1 MAVKIT
7 PDSNKNVTT
16 TTDSRNNVTINTD
29 TKKVTVN
36 TQSDNSISNSVLTPS
51 ENTAVNITPSSQNNV
66 TTSTETKQ
74 VTINKQSVNSVSVSS
89 ERTTSVVNVTALG
102 PQGIQGPQGIAGP
115 TGSQGPLGPEGPTG
129 AQGPQGIPGPSGS
142 AFFTGGEISSD
153 TSVTGSFTVSGSNV
167 DFSEATSITGS
178 VFTGV
183 FQGALSSSEQ
193 ISSDI
198 SGSTNSLSSSLSTR
212 LTTDESN
219 ITNLQTDSGSFSTR
233 ITAAESELS
242 NTLISGSTQITELGF
257 VSESF
262 LTTGTGILSSS
273 IQIASDISGSSNS
286 LSGSL
291 STRLTTDETNIT
303 NLQTDSGSF
312 STRIT
317 TAESELSNTLIS
329 SSAQVDLSQA
339 TGTAANATN
348 AVNADNIALSAD
360 NTNTNRYVP
369 FTSTADGD
377 GELRT
382 DAGLLYN
389 PNTNTITTTT
399 FNGDLSGNATTA
411 TTATNVAFSGI
422 TSKPTLLSGSAQIA
436 SDISGS
442 FVQPSSSFS
451 TRVTT
456 LEGIPFISSSEQ
468 IASDISGS
476 FTAGTGVTISSGEI
490 SIGQDVGTTDNVNFG
505 SVTTTG
511 NVNVGGNLDVS
522 GTTTSIDSATLNIGD
537 KNITIGSGS
546 TTSVQ
551 LDGGGIDF
559 GLGGTI
565 ANLHYRHL
573 DTSITSS
580 VDFRAPNFY
589 GIFQGALSSSAQIS
603 SDISGSFTA
612 ASSSFSTR
620 ITTAET
626 ELDNTLFSG
635 SSQVDHDQTTN
646 FVSNEHIDHSSVTL
660 TAGDG
665 LSGGGDITTNRSFSV
680 DDTVLRTTGDNV
692 LSSSAQIASDI
703 SGSFT
708 SGFEFT
714 GTISG
719 SSTSTGSFGHLI
731 GGQTATINGFT
742 FPTTDGTDGQTLTT
756 DGSGV
761 LTFDDVKVVQVVK
774 NISGATL
781 QKGTPVH
788 AVGSVGNTPTVIAAS
803 ASDATTMPATFVLD
817 EQLVDDEEG
826 RAIGTGFI
834 NGVNTAGFVEGG
846 IVYVGENGGYTQTKP
861 TGTNLIQNIGI
872 VTKVDA
878 NGSGFIY
885 GSGRSNDVPNL
896 LDNTI
901 FYGSGSNQMQQIHI
915 SGALQDTT
923 LGYAIFNDRV
933 EASSFTGSLLSTNG
947 VLSSSAQI
955 ASDISG
961 SFIQPSSS
969 FSTRVT
975 TLETDLSTEKTNI
988 DNLQTDSGSFSTRI
1002 TTAETELGN
1011 TLISSSA
1018 QISTDISGSFVE
1030 PSASIST
1037 RLTTAES
1044 ELSNTLV
1051 SSSGQID
1058 HDATTNFVSNEHI
1071 DHTSVTLT
1079 AGDGLSG
1086 GGDISSNRSF
1096 AVDSTVLRTTGDN
1109 IISSS
1114 AQIADDISGSFTDV
1128 SASLSS
1134 RISSNEAGSITSVTA
1149 GNGLTGGGSSGAI
1162 TLNVVGGDGITAN
1175 ADDIEVDNTVLRTT
1189 GDNIV
1194 SSSAQI
1200 STDISGSFTIPSA
1213 SISTRLTT
1221 NETDITNLQ
1230 TDSGSFSTRITT
1242 NETDIS
1248 NLQTDSGSFSTRI
1261 TTNETDISNL
1271 QTDSGSFSTRITTE
1285 ETNVDNL
1292 QTDSGSFSTR
1302 VTTNE
1307 TDISNLQTDSG
1318 SFSTRVTTNETD
1330 ISNLQTDSGSFSTR
1344 ITTAETELSNTLISS
1359 SAQIASDI
1367 SGSFT
1372 AGTGLDLSSGEFSV
1386 DVSDF
1391 MSNGSNNRIL
1401 TATGTDGQ
1409 NAEANFTIDGTSLQL
1424 GDGKILSLG
1433 NSDDLQIH
1441 HTTNQNIVELNT
1453 GNLTFRDESDNNI
1466 MRINKDGGVDIL
1478 EGNLT
1483 VAGNLDVQGTTTTI
1497 DSTEVSLGDRILTLN
1512 AGSAAGD
1519 GGLYVNDAST
1529 AETGSLLWDIS
1540 EDRWIGGLKDS
1551 EVNLVTISSTDTL
1564 TNKTINASNNTLSN
1578 IGNSS
1583 LTNSSVNYGGVS
1595 VSLGG
1600 SDTTPAFDLSDATSL
1615 PIVAGTSG
1623 TLSVARG
1630 GTGAT
1635 TFTSNTLLTGNGTS
1649 AIQSESELTYD
1660 AGQLKISRTSG
1671 VAVLRIQSDDS
1682 NARIYFNEGNTTKA
1696 NLGYSISNNRFELYA
1711 DGNTPFSIEDGAGS
1725 NTLVVDSNS
1734 RVGIGTV
1741 SPTYELDVVGNA
1753 GIDGALYHNGD
1764 TDTYLLF
1771 DTDRIRLV
1779 AGGSTKFD
1787 SNNTYLT
1794 SVDLTSD
1801 VTGTLPVANGG
1812 TGATTLGANNILTG
1826 NGTSAIQAES
1836 NLNFYGGLGE
1846 PGLVI
1851 QGTDP
1856 SNTYGATE
1864 RIRIQRGGNN
1874 TDRQLG
1880 IYETR
1885 NSGGRHQVLA
1895 FNTHISGSG
1904 GAGNWIYTQGLY
1916 GGSSHVRFQSSG
1928 DIEFYATG
1936 SISSGAQDTFTPP
1949 QRMIIKESGFV
1960 GIGTDS
1966 PTYELDVAGDIGVD
1980 HVIYHNGDSNTY
1992 HQFTTDRQRF
2002 FAGGELLLDLYE
2014 DGTQDYVKLGDG
2026 GDVDINL
2033 NDDMFVRGSD
2043 GKVGIG
2049 TTSPLGHL
2057 DINTESAEA
2066 TTVYINGEAS
2076 QDKLLL
2082 IRHYGNSEAAG
2093 VLQYAGF
2100 IGSVVDNVLTLG
2112 HYDSSASEIQALNI
2126 AEDGDVG
2133 IGTTSPSQKLDVNGS
2148 IKGNRLFAGDGSLG
2162 YASIAFSDDQDTG
2175 LYSPGQGQ
2183 TAFQQNGTES
2193 LRINASGYFGIGATV
2208 PYERLYVQCE
2218 DATSPGIV
2226 SNPAATN
2233 GAVAYAIGYGDANKD
2248 YLCTWGME
2256 YSGGGNVIGYGV
2268 KPSTTTAGAFINSAD
2283 NGNFTRGALLIDNE
2297 LKFFNATAQTGTIDT
2312 AITMTQRFMIDDD
2325 GRVGINGTPEG
2336 NGILDIKMNGD
2347 SQYVKIERNS
2357 SSGRSQIQLANESG
2371 GELWRFGLT
2380 GGGGEDFV
2388 FWNGSNN
2395 VLILDRSAN
2404 EVEVGGHLVLPYG
2417 EINDAGTDLN
2427 IVGTNA
2433 VTLQSSAGTALT
2445 IPNASTN
2452 VGIGTNSPDTPLHV
2466 NQDSDDH
2473 AFKVTG
2479 GGGGAS
2485 IARFVRDIG
2494 VASPYAEVN
2503 IHAGSGDPQITFRD
2517 QGNQYFSVGLDD
2529 SGNSFNIATGS
2540 AVGGSDALTINSSGD
2555 VGIGTTNPGYKLS
2568 VENELNVF
2576 SSGDVANPK
2585 IEGHLLRVTNTTN
2598 DNGVIEHFFVEND
2611 GLAYGMRWV
2620 YDGLT
2625 NNDFRLYR
2633 HNNSTSGTEVIRF
2646 NRTNNNIYA
2655 PGSLRVNGVGIGIGN
2670 STPQNTLHVDATTSS
2685 NVAARFNTDSTYTF
2699 IDLYNDDSN
2708 RVQIGNA
2715 DDGDFIIRTN
2725 DAERFRVD
2733 KANGTVGIGTSSLS
2747 SNYKM
2752 IVKRTTN
2759 CNLGVG
2765 LQGGELSLEAFNDA
2779 ITASVP
2785 FRLYGSE
2792 FNMLGGNVGIGTES
2806 PAASLEIESQG
2817 NARTLKLE
2825 AVDNGSSPAYTVS
2838 ILMEG
2843 YEGRG
2848 NGIFHT
2854 DEDFAGEW
2862 FVGNPY
2868 TANNVSWQVGYD
2880 ASGGQA
2886 EYKAQAKLYI
2896 DGTNSRVGIGTT
2908 SPSYKLDVNGG
2919 IRNYANGSAV
2929 LRTESTAAGYG
2940 AYNKLIT
2947 TTNTYDLYALNGDFI
2962 IDESGVA
2969 TRLIIK
2975 DTTGNVGI
2983 GTSALNAGAKLNV
2996 VSGVSGY
3003 TAQFSRYDADDGL
3016 FLHSEAAGTHY
3027 NWKISTQDN
3036 VDAGFEI
3043 TPSTAVGNR
3052 SFTTPAFVIKADTG
3066 NVGLGTNAPEEELH
3080 IFGDAPF
3087 LKIENNTEDF
3097 SGIIMEDAQD
3107 PGQNGR
3113 IGYDSGAN
3121 KLYIQTHGGTGF
3133 EMDSSRDIKINES
3146 LGIGVAANGTTG
3158 RLDCSNDVVAFST
3171 SDERLKE
3178 NIKPLDSALDKV
3190 LKINGV
3196 SFDWKELTEEEKK
3209 TIHGNEGH
3217 DVGVIAQEIEEVLP
3231 EVVTTRD
3238 SGYKAVKYEKIV
3250 PLLIESI
3257 KELKSIVEEQQKEI
3271 NELKNKS

>member
-129 AQGPQGIPGPSGS
+129 AQGPQGIAGPSGS
-142 AFFTGGEISSD
+142 AFFTGGEIRSD
-153 TSVTGSFTVSGSNV
+153 TSVTGSFTVSSSNV

-178 VFTGV
+178 VFTGI

-233 ITAAESELS
+233 LTTAESELDNTLISSSAQISTDISGSFIEPSASISTRLTTAETELS
-242 NTLISGSTQITELGF
+242 NTLISGSTQITQLGF

-262 LTTGTGILSSS
+262 STSGTGIISGSEQLPTGLVSGSA
-273 IQIASDISGSSNS
+273 QISSDISGSFTSPSASISTRLSTVESELSNTLIS
-286 LSGSL
+286 SSAQISSDISGSFTNLSGSL

-317 TAESELSNTLIS
+317 TAETELSNTLIS
-329 SSAQVDLSQA
+329 SSAQ
-339 TGTAANATN
+339 
-348 AVNADNIALSAD
+348 I
-360 NTNTNRYVP
+360 
-369 FTSTADGD
+369 ST
-377 GELRT
+377 
-382 DAGLLYN
+382 
-389 PNTNTITTTT
+389 
-399 FNGDLSGNATTA
+399 
-411 TTATNVAFSGI
+411 
-422 TSKPTLLSGSAQIA
+422 
-436 SDISGS
+436 DISGS
-442 FVQPSSSFS
+442 FIEPSSSFS
-451 TRVTT
+451 TRITT
-456 LEGIPFISSSEQ
+456 AETELSNTLVSSSAQ
-468 IASDISGS
+468 IADDISGS

-511 NVNVGGNLDVS
+511 NVNIGGNLDVS

-546 TTSVQ
+546 TTSAQ
-551 LDGGGIDF
+551 LDEAGIDF
-559 GLGGTI
+559 GLGGDV
-565 ANLHYRHL
+565 ANLRYRHSN
-573 DTSITSS
+573 TSITSS

-589 GIFQGALSSSAQIS
+589 GTFNGALSSSAQIS

-626 ELDNTLFSG
+626 ELGNTLISG
-635 SSQVDHDQTTN
+635 STQVDHDATTN
-646 FVSNEHIDHSSVTL
+646 FVANEHIDHSGVTL

-665 LSGGGDITTNRSFSV
+665 LSGGGDITTNRSFAV
-680 DDTVLRTTGDNV
+680 DSSVLRTTGDNV
-692 LSSSAQIASDI
+692 VTSSAQISTDI

-708 SGFEFT
+708 AASSS
-714 GTISG
+714 IS
-719 SSTSTGSFGHLI
+719 TR
-731 GGQTATINGFT
+731 
-742 FPTTDGTDGQTLTT
+742 LTT
-756 DGSGV
+756 AESE
-761 LTFDDVKVVQVVK
+761 L
-774 NISGATL
+774 
-781 QKGTPVH
+781 
-788 AVGSVGNTPTVIAAS
+788 GNT
-803 ASDATTMPATFVLD
+803 
-817 EQLVDDEEG
+817 
-826 RAIGTGFI
+826 
-834 NGVNTAGFVEGG
+834 
-846 IVYVGENGGYTQTKP
+846 
-861 TGTNLIQNIGI
+861 LI
-872 VTKVDA
+872 
-878 NGSGFIY
+878 
-885 GSGRSNDVPNL
+885 
-896 LDNTI
+896 
-901 FYGSGSNQMQQIHI
+901 
-915 SGALQDTT
+915 
-923 LGYAIFNDRV
+923 
-933 EASSFTGSLLSTNG
+933 
-947 VLSSSAQI
+947 SSSAQI
-955 ASDISG
+955 STDISG
-961 SFIQPSSS
+961 SFIEPSSS

-975 TLETDLSTEKTNI
+975 TLESDLSTEQTNI
-988 DNLQTDSGSFSTRI
+988 DNLQTDSGSFSSRVTTNETDISNLQTDSGSFSTRI
-1002 TTAETELGN
+1002 TAAESELGN

-1051 SSSGQID
+1051 SSSGQVD
-1058 HDATTNFVSNEHI
+1058 HDTTTNFVANEHIDHSAVSISAGGILSGGGNITTNRTITLASSDVVHDSTSGFVANEHI

-1086 GGDISSNRSF
+1086 GGDISTNRSF
-1096 AVDSTVLRTTGDN
+1096 AVDNTVLRTTGDN
-1109 IISSS
+1109 VLSGS
-1114 AQIADDISGSFTDV
+1114 AQIATDISGSFTEV
-1128 SASLSS
+1128 SSSLAS
-1134 RISSNEAGSITSVTA
+1134 RISSNETGNITSVTA
-1149 GNGLTGGGSSGAI
+1149 GNGLTGGGSSGGV

-1189 GDNIV
+1189 GDNVV

-1200 STDISGSFTIPSA
+1200 STDISGSFTQPSA

-1221 NETDITNLQ
+1221 
-1230 TDSGSFSTRITT
+1230 
-1242 NETDIS
+1242 
-1248 NLQTDSGSFSTRI
+1248 
-1261 TTNETDISNL
+1261 
-1271 QTDSGSFSTRITTE
+1271 
-1285 ETNVDNL
+1285 
-1292 QTDSGSFSTR
+1292 
-1302 VTTNE
+1302 
-1307 TDISNLQTDSG
+1307 
-1318 SFSTRVTTNETD
+1318 
-1330 ISNLQTDSGSFSTR
+1330 
-1344 ITTAETELSNTLISS
+1344 AESELSNTLISSSTQVDHDATTNFVSNEHIDHTSVSISAGDGLSGGGTIASNRTLAVDATVLRTTGDNIVSS

-1441 HTTNQNIVELNT
+1441 HTTNQNIIELNV
-1453 GNLTFRDESDNNI
+1453 GNLTIRDESDNNI
-1466 MRINKDGGVDIL
+1466 MRVNKDGGVDIL

-1649 AIQSESELTYD
+1649 AIQAESNLTFD
-1660 AGQLKISRTSG
+1660 GSTLAVTGDQTLSGVLKHSSNGSNRLTLDDDSDSSVTNQVTLAGVNNVNILIDNTNNGTGDFQVRARPTTANDLDTASIILDMDKETAEFNQDTSQQFQIGSANRLKILETGTFIQNSSLG
-1671 VAVLRIQSDDS
+1671 VGVTPIGE
-1682 NARIYFNEGNTTKA
+1682 NARIQATSHIEAGVGSGAIGLTINDGGGNSNVTFNHTGKIPEQNGNSGRIEVNTDSSGGEYMA
-1696 NLGYSISNNRFELYA
+1696 FELAGNVTSSVSVDTTEIARIDSTGLQSSLSGTAASPALRVNDSDTGLYRIA
-1711 DGNTPFSIEDGAGS
+1711 DNKLGISTAG
-1725 NTLVVDSNS
+1725 TFAVAVDASQN
-1734 RVGIGTV
+1734 VGIGTEP
-1741 SPTYELDVVGNA
+1741 SASIKL
-1753 GIDGALYHNGD
+1753 
-1764 TDTYLLF
+1764 
-1771 DTDRIRLV
+1771 
-1779 AGGSTKFD
+1779 
-1787 SNNTYLT
+1787 
-1794 SVDLTSD
+1794 D
-1801 VTGTLPVANGG
+1801 VTGDVMVGSTNNPTLEIRNTLSSAGSGPSLIFGHSQAGITPVAKIVSYLTNGSEAG
-1812 TGATTLGANNILTG
+1812 RAGHLDFY
-1826 NGTSAIQAES
+1826 TS
-1836 NLNFYGGLGE
+1836 
-1846 PGLVI
+1846 
-1851 QGTDP
+1851 T
-1856 SNTYGATE
+1856 
-1864 RIRIQRGGNN
+1864 
-1874 TDRQLG
+1874 
-1880 IYETR
+1880 
-1885 NSGGRHQVLA
+1885 
-1895 FNTHISGSG
+1895 G
-1904 GAGNWIYTQGLY
+1904 GALTQ
-1916 GGSSHVRFQSSG
+1916 RMRINSSG
-1928 DIEFYATG
+1928 L
-1936 SISSGAQDTFTPP
+1936 
-1949 QRMIIKESGFV
+1949 V

-1966 PTYELDVAGDIGVD
+1966 PTYELDVEGDIGMNAVL
-1980 HVIYHNGDSNTY
+1980 YHNGDDNTY
-1992 HQFTTDRQRF
+1992 LKFDTDRVRMA
-2002 FAGGELLLDLYE
+2002 AGGETLLDLYE

-2066 TTVYINGEAS
+2066 TTVYINGETS
-2076 QDKLLL
+2076 QDKILLF
-2082 IRHYGNSEAAG
+2082 RHYANSEAAG
-2093 VLQYAGF
+2093 ALQYAGF

-2126 AEDGDVG
+2126 AEDG
-2133 IGTTSPSQKLDVNGS
+2133 
-2148 IKGNRLFAGDGSLG
+2148 
-2162 YASIAFSDDQDTG
+2162 
-2175 LYSPGQGQ
+2175 
-2183 TAFQQNGTES
+2183 
-2193 LRINASGYFGIGATV
+2193 
-2208 PYERLYVQCE
+2208 
-2218 DATSPGIV
+2218 
-2226 SNPAATN
+2226 
-2233 GAVAYAIGYGDANKD
+2233 
-2248 YLCTWGME
+2248 
-2256 YSGGGNVIGYGV
+2256 
-2268 KPSTTTAGAFINSAD
+2268 
-2283 NGNFTRGALLIDNE
+2283 
-2297 LKFFNATAQTGTIDT
+2297 
-2312 AITMTQRFMIDDD
+2312 
-2325 GRVGINGTPEG
+2325 
-2336 NGILDIKMNGD
+2336 
-2347 SQYVKIERNS
+2347 
-2357 SSGRSQIQLANESG
+2357 
-2371 GELWRFGLT
+2371 
-2380 GGGGEDFV
+2380 
-2388 FWNGSNN
+2388 
-2395 VLILDRSAN
+2395 
-2404 EVEVGGHLVLPYG
+2404 
-2417 EINDAGTDLN
+2417 
-2427 IVGTNA
+2427 
-2433 VTLQSSAGTALT
+2433 
-2445 IPNASTN
+2445 N
-2452 VGIGTNSPDTPLHV
+2452 VGIGTNSPDTLLHL
-2466 NQDSDDH
+2466 NEDDNAV

-2479 GGGGAS
+2479 GSNGAK
-2485 IARFVRDIG
+2485 IASFIRDVG
-2494 VASPYAEVN
+2494 VSSPYAETY
-2503 IHAGSGDPQITFRD
+2503 IHAVSGDPQITFRD

-2576 SSGDVANPK
+2576 SSGDIANPK

-2633 HNNSTSGTEVIRF
+2633 HNNSASGTEVIRF
-2646 NRTNNNIYA
+2646 SRTSNNIYA
-2655 PGSLRVNGVGIGIGN
+2655 PGSVRVNGLGIGIGN
-2670 STPQNTLHVDATTSS
+2670 TAPQNTLHVDATTSS

-2715 DDGDFIIRTN
+2715 DDGDFIIRTS
-2725 DAERFRVD
+2725 DAIRMQISSSGF
-2733 KANGTVGIGTSSLS
+2733 VGIGETNPEANLHVRNAGAGSITTSNSQLLVENNTTARFTLLVPNNNAGKIEFGDPQNQDEGIIEYNHS
-2747 SNYKM
+2747 TNYM
-2752 IVKRTTN
+2752 AFTT
-2759 CNLGVG
+2759 
-2765 LQGGELSLEAFNDA
+2765 S
-2779 ITASVP
+2779 
-2785 FRLYGSE
+2785 GSE
-2792 FNMLGGNVGIGTES
+2792 AMRIDD
-2806 PAASLEIESQG
+2806 SQ
-2817 NARTLKLE
+2817 N
-2825 AVDNGSSPAYTVS
+2825 
-2838 ILMEG
+2838 
-2843 YEGRG
+2843 
-2848 NGIFHT
+2848 
-2854 DEDFAGEW
+2854 
-2862 FVGNPY
+2862 
-2868 TANNVSWQVGYD
+2868 
-2880 ASGGQA
+2880 
-2886 EYKAQAKLYI
+2886 
-2896 DGTNSRVGIGTT
+2896 VGIGTT
-2908 SPSYKLDVNGG
+2908 SPGAKLEISNDAGAAQNTVLVIKSDDPNGDQGASSTADIDFHIWDSNTRLSTPQARIGVVGDGTASQDSEAGGRLAFYTNVESYSSPSLTERMRIDSSGNVGIGVVSPAHKLDVNGG

-2929 LRTESTAAGYG
+2929 FRTESTAAGYG

-2969 TRLIIK
+2969 TRFVIK

-2983 GTSALNAGAKLNV
+2983 GETNPTSKLQVQYTTTSNGSAAIAEFGESGTGAIANSAHQV
-2996 VSGVSGY
+2996 IIGGPSVSGY
-3003 TAQFSRYDADDGL
+3003 TGAMIYSDGTSGVGVLSFADGRGANDSWRGMIQYEHANDAMTFSTDTSERMRINSSGGIKVGPNGGDTAHTFEIDTSGNANHGLFINADEARGAGDYALYIDDEDPNGRGSLVIDNASGTGIKVNTQGSATGLHLVAIDNGAAPSFTVHQRMQGYEGRGNGIFHTDEDFAGEWFVGNPYQANNASWQVGYDASGGQAEYKAQAKLYIDGTNGYVGIGATVPYERLYVQCEDATSPGIVSNPSQTNGAIAYAIGYGDANKDYLNTWGMSYSAGANVWGYGVKPSTTTDEAFINSADNGNFTRGALYMDNELKFFNATAQFGTIDTAITMTQRFMIDDDGRVGINGTPEGNGIL
-3016 FLHSEAAGTHY
+3016 DIKMNGDAQYLKIERNSSSGRSQIQLANESGAELWRFGLTGGGSEDFSFWDGSFNHLVFDRSA
-3027 NWKISTQDN
+3027 N
-3036 VDAGFEI
+3036 
-3043 TPSTAVGNR
+3043 TANFG
-3052 SFTTPAFVIKADTG
+3052 G
-3066 NVGLGTNAPEEELH
+3066 NVGVKTDPTSTLH
-3080 IFGDAPF
+3080 I
-3087 LKIENNTEDF
+3087 
-3097 SGIIMEDAQD
+3097 EDAGSRAMFTIQTTN
-3107 PGQNGR
+3107 NGNDR
-3113 IGYDSGAN
+3113 GIGFMNSGASYN
-3121 KLYIQTHGGTGF
+3121 ALIYVSDAGSNQAHIDFAVGTVSGTL
-3133 EMDSSRDIKINES
+3133 SSHSPKMRLNNNQDLE
-3146 LGIGVAANGTTG
+3146 VTG
-3158 RLDCSNDVVAFST
+3158 DVVAFASIS
-3171 SDERLKE
+3171 SDERLKQ
-3178 NIKPLDSALDKV
+3178 NIITIDNSLDLVSQLR
-3190 LKINGV
+3190 GV
-3196 SFDWKELTEEEKK
+3196 RFDWTKGKRK
-3209 TIHGNEGH
+3209 GQH
-3217 DVGVIAQEIEEVLP
+3217 DIGVIAQEVEKVIP
-3231 EVVTTRD
+3231 EIVKEKEMGLLDGNTYKTVDYDKLSVV
-3238 SGYKAVKYEKIV
+3238 
-3250 PLLIESI
+3250 LIEAV
-3257 KELKSIVEEQQKEI
+3257 KELKTIVEEQQKEI